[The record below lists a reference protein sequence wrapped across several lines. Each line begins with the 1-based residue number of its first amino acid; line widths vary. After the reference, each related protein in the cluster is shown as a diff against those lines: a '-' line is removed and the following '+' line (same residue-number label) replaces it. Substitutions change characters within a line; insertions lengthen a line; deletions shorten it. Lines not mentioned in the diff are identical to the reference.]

1 MSVKLADIEAPLA
14 LFTEGIAGHYLHLR
28 SRDEFSLNPR
38 LNIDLTT
45 TTQTHDSVFLPEQLA
60 TDHSGA
66 YRVLVMQQLGQR
78 ECGTFRFRLE
88 EALTRIPTLA
98 ERYQRPPD
106 YSPRTGDYRLL
117 FDCFSLPALAERL
130 FLCFEHMRIQGH
142 LLRSYPGLTRHL
154 ELFQQQQLQDQEIKT
169 DLLGVAEG
177 WLLGDEIDPLA
188 ATDPTWADLYQ
199 RLQQLAL
206 QVDHSVYDSVAQLCA
221 CYEGVCAQYSIGS
234 DHEFANTDE
243 SLVDWLNREQRLE
256 DWQEELEQ
264 LEEQLEAQGSTAPLM
279 PEEDVEA
286 VPGEAGDGGIREP
299 DLDITDAKEQR
310 DNLQRRMDM
319 ERSSIQHAIG
329 PDRTEARSFRYD
341 EWDYLN
347 RQYLRA
353 WCRVFEEPLHLP
365 DNEPNEAQL
374 EAVARL
380 KSVIRDYQPMVQR
393 QLEQIRP
400 AGLERVRRVQDGD
413 ELDLNAVI
421 EARQDIRAGQSPDER
436 VYSRKERINRDV
448 CAAFL
453 VDLSASTDDPIKPP
467 EPRDW
472 SDYDPDK
479 EVDLRAGWYSGLEPE
494 EEEPSE
500 PERKIID
507 LEQEA
512 MVVMAAALDALGDHY
527 GIYGFSGYGKDCVE
541 IFVAKEFTDG
551 FSRQTLHSIAAM
563 RPRGSTRMGPAIR
576 HSSQKLMASG
586 HAMKVLIVI
595 SDGFP
600 QDSDYGPERGNH
612 SYGVED
618 TARALLEAQQKGVE
632 TFCITVDKSGHD
644 YLKKMCPDAR
654 YLVLDEIEDLPEQL
668 TKVYTALTGR

>member
-1 MSVKLADIEAPLA
+1 MTVKLADVEAPLA
-14 LFTEGIAGHYLHLR
+14 LFTEGIAGRYLHLR
-28 SRDEFSLNPR
+28 SREEFSVNPR
-38 LNIDLTT
+38 LNIDLFTSA
-45 TTQTHDSVFLPEQLA
+45 QTLDSVFLPEQLA
-60 TDHSGA
+60 TEYPSA
-66 YRVLVMQQLGQR
+66 YRVLVLQQLGQR
-78 ECGTFRFRLE
+78 ECGTFGFRLS
-88 EALTRIPTLA
+88 EALDRLPELA
-98 ERYQRPPD
+98 DRYSQPSD

-130 FLCFEHMRIQGH
+130 FLLFEHMRVQGH
-142 LLRSYPGLTRHL
+142 ILRTYPGLVRHL
-154 ELFQQQQLQDQEIKT
+154 TAFQNQQLQQLEVKT
-169 DLLGVAEG
+169 DLLGVAEA
-177 WLLGDEIDPLA
+177 WLLGEDLDPMA
-188 ATDPTWADLYQ
+188 SHDPTWAELYR
-199 RLQQLAL
+199 RLHEHAAQTQ
-206 QVDHSVYDSVAQLCA
+206 HTVYDSVAQLCA
-221 CYEGVCAQYSIGS
+221 CYEQVLKQY
-234 DHEFANTDE
+234 DTDKAHEFSKSEE

-264 LEEQLEAQGSTAPLM
+264 MQEQLEAHGSTAPLM
-279 PEEDVEA
+279 PGEDVEA
-286 VPGEAGDGGIREP
+286 IPGDAGDGSIREP
-299 DLDITDAKEQR
+299 DLNIVERKEQR
-310 DNLQRRMDM
+310 DNLQRRVDM
-319 ERSSIQHAIG
+319 ERSSINHALG
-329 PDRTEARSFRYD
+329 PDKAEARSFRYD

-353 WCRVFEEPLHLP
+353 WCRVFEEPLSQTSKEP
-365 DNEPNEAQL
+365 DEKQL
-374 EAVARL
+374 ETVARL
-380 KSVIRDYQPMVQR
+380 QSVIRDYQSTVQR

-453 VDLSASTDDPIKPP
+453 VDLSASTDDPITPP

-479 EVDLRAGWYSGLEPE
+479 EVDLRAGWYSALEIE
-494 EEEPSE
+494 DEEPTE

-527 GIYGFSGYGKDCVE
+527 GVYGFSGYGKDCVE
-541 IFVAKEFTDG
+541 IFVAKEMDDG
-551 FSRQTLHSIAAM
+551 FSHQTLHNIAAM

-576 HSSQKLMASG
+576 HSSQKLVASG

-612 SYGVED
+612 DYGVED
-618 TARALLEAQQKGVE
+618 TARALVEAQQKGIE

-668 TKVYTALTGR
+668 SKVYTALTGR